1 MYLAVEYAMSQSLE
15 MFLLVVEAED
25 RVAEKDASELLLR
38 DRRHATGELLELQ
51 L

>member
-1 MYLAVEYAMSQSLE
+1 MSQSLE
-15 MFLLVVEAED
+15 MFLLVVDAED
-25 RVAEKDASELLLR
+25 RVAEQDASELFLR